1 MDNISISRWI
11 PPTSRQQQI
20 ISNVTTPEVESTDIR
35 QGKSSFLRGDALSYD
50 CLELSDETG
59 GFFGRTLS
67 QAMSWMRG
75 STSRLNQPIQ
85 ILPLQ
90 TCLTYLTLPC
100 QFIVRDILESN
111 QIPILTF

>member
-1 MDNISISRWI
+1 
-11 PPTSRQQQI
+11 
-20 ISNVTTPEVESTDIR
+20 
-35 QGKSSFLRGDALSYD
+35 
-50 CLELSDETG
+50 
-59 GFFGRTLS
+59 
-67 QAMSWMRG
+67 MSWMRG

-100 QFIVRDILESN
+100 QLIVRDILESN